1 MEKYYSTGAFAK
13 KANVSVRTVQ
23 YYDRINLLKPSYVE
37 NNGYR
42 KYSVH
47 DFLKLQKIISLK
59 YLGFSLDEIAVMVD
73 KGDKDLESSLRLQLH
88 LLEQQIVQ
96 LQSLKNAMQDVLSHV
111 KNGNINWDG
120 ITDLIQMMSN
130 ERLIIE
136 HYRSAENLNVR
147 IQLHQEY
154 SQNPIGWF
162 QWIFSQIDFSK
173 IERLLEVG
181 CGTGQLW
188 DSCPIDLRNREIFL
202 SDIST
207 GMVESVRKKFGDLFS
222 YFAIDCN
229 EIPFRKEYFD
239 SVVAN
244 HVLFYVS
251 DIANA
256 VQEIQRVLK
265 PNGVLYCTT
274 YGKNHMKEI
283 SELACRFDERIT
295 LSNQNLPETFGLE
308 NGKRVLGRFFKNVD
322 LRRYDDELIVKDAEM
337 LCDYILSC
345 HGNQREI
352 IGKRI
357 QEFRKFI
364 GNYINE
370 YGALHITKDAG
381 MFVCTK

>member
-37 NNGYR
+37 SNGYR
-42 KYSVH
+42 KYSMH

-59 YLGFSLDEIAVMVD
+59 YLGFSLDEIAVMVNKD
-73 KGDKDLESSLRLQLH
+73 DKDLTSSLQLQLH
-88 LLEQQIVQ
+88 LLEQQIMQ

-111 KNGNINWDG
+111 KKGNINWDG
-120 ITDLIQMMSN
+120 ITNLIQMMSN
-130 ERLIIE
+130 ERVIIE
-136 HYRSAENLNVR
+136 HYRSTENLNVR
-147 IQLHQEY
+147 IKIHQKY
-154 SQNPIGWF
+154 SQNPVGWF
-162 QWIFSQIDFSK
+162 TWIFSQIDFSK

-188 DSCPIDLRNREIFL
+188 EACNIDLRNREVFL
-202 SDIST
+202 SDISS

-222 YFAIDCN
+222 YFVIDCN

-239 SVVAN
+239 AVVAN
-244 HVLFYVS
+244 HVLFYVNNVS
-251 DIANA
+251 NA

-265 PNGVLYCTT
+265 PNGVMYCTT
-274 YGKNHMKEI
+274 YGKEHMKEI
-283 SELACRFDERIT
+283 SELARSFHGKIT
-295 LSNQNLPETFGLE
+295 LSNNNLPENFGLE
-308 NGKRVLGRFFKNVD
+308 NGKQILQPFFSHVEVK
-322 LRRYDDELIVKDAEM
+322 RYEDELIVDNADM

-357 QEFRKFI
+357 QEFREFI
-364 GNYINE
+364 RKYIE
-370 YGALHITKDAG
+370 EHGALHITKDAG
-381 MFVCTK
+381 MFVCIK